1 MKSIDVVIPIFDEE
15 GIVEELILRLQKI
28 TQGLNYQFK
37 FILVDD
43 GSDDD
48 SLKILLALQTS
59 EPRLEVIKLSRN
71 WGHQN
76 AYNAGVD
83 RSTAHALIL
92 MDGDLEDPPELIP
105 KFLEKWEEGNEVVY
119 GVKESRQRKTYEK
132 LMFSLYYSLLDRFS
146 EVAVDQQAGMFS
158 LIDKK
163 VANALKKCSE
173 KNKYYVGLRFFVGFK
188 QARIN
193 YHREKRFSGT
203 PKQTFRKLMSYG
215 LNAFFSFSFLP
226 IRLLTYLGL
235 SLLFFIS
242 IVGLIFV
249 LAHTTDLPY
258 LLFEQIRSAPDWT
271 SIILAI
277 FFVLGIQIIFQG
289 ILGEYIARIF
299 DEVRSRPYY
308 IVDQIYEAAYNNER
322 KLNID
327 MDE

>member
-1 MKSIDVVIPIFDEE
+1 VKSIDVVIPIFDEE
-15 GIVEELILRLQKI
+15 EIIEELILRLQKS
-28 TQGLNYQFK
+28 TKDLNYQFK
-37 FILVDD
+37 FIVVDD
-43 GSDDD
+43 GSGDN
-48 SLKILLALQTS
+48 SLNILLALQAN

-119 GVKESRQRKTYEK
+119 GVKESRQRKTHEK
-132 LMFSLYYSLLDRFS
+132 LMFSIYYKLLKRIS
-146 EVAVDQQAGMFS
+146 EVSVDQQAGMFS

-173 KNKYYVGLRFFVGFK
+173 KNKYYVGLRFFIGFK
-188 QARIN
+188 QVRIK

-203 PKQTFRKLMSYG
+203 PKQTFRKLVNYG

-235 SLLFFIS
+235 ALLFFIS

-249 LAHTTDLPY
+249 LAHNTDLPY
-258 LLFEQIRSAPDWT
+258 LLFEQIRSVPGWT

-277 FFVLGIQIIFQG
+277 FFVLGIQIIFLG

-308 IVDQIYEAAYNNER
+308 IVDQIFEADYNNKE
-322 KLNID
+322 N
-327 MDE
+327 

>member
-1 MKSIDVVIPIFDEE
+1 MVWA
-15 GIVEELILRLQKI
+15 R
-28 TQGLNYQFK
+28 
-37 FILVDD
+37 
-43 GSDDD
+43 
-48 SLKILLALQTS
+48 
-59 EPRLEVIKLSRN
+59 
-71 WGHQN
+71 
-76 AYNAGVD
+76 
-83 RSTAHALIL
+83 
-92 MDGDLEDPPELIP
+92 
-105 KFLEKWEEGNEVVY
+105 
-119 GVKESRQRKTYEK
+119 
-132 LMFSLYYSLLDRFS
+132 
-146 EVAVDQQAGMFS
+146 
-158 LIDKK
+158 IDKK

-173 KNKYYVGLRFFVGFK
+173 KNKYYVGLRFFIGFK

-203 PKQTFRKLMSYG
+203 PKQTYRKLMTYG

-226 IRLLTYLGL
+226 IRLLTYLGIV
-235 SLLFFIS
+235 LLFSIS

-258 LLFEQIRSAPDWT
+258 LLFEQIRSVPGWT

-277 FFVLGIQIIFQG
+277 FFVLGIQIIFLG